1 LAPRAIYSQEKFL
14 VPTNGVS
21 VCGRFFTNSDI
32 ALIDD
37 FIERHP
43 TACRSDIAAW
53 TAQALGWISPNGR
66 LKEMSCRVA
75 LLKLAALGE
84 IHLPPPRKGNGNRKP
99 FQAEPTIAVPES
111 DLFLSLGDLPGLQL
125 RPVESREDSRLWNEA
140 IHRFHYLGYKRL
152 PGAQLRY
159 LLEAREFKGGNLRAP
174 SSAFSG
180 QPNHTAVLLG
190 VLGWGASAWK
200 VAPRDRWIGWTDSQR
215 KERLQLIVNNARFL
229 ILPWVRCQ
237 NLASWA
243 LSQCARRLPLD
254 WERRYAYRPVLLE
267 TFVEC
272 QRFKGS
278 CYKAANWKYLG
289 ETQGRGKLDRY
300 RRRELPVKQILVY
313 PLRHDCRE
321 VLCS

>member
-1 LAPRAIYSQEKFL
+1 MPMD
-14 VPTNGVS
+14 GMS
-21 VCGRFFTNSDI
+21 VCGRFFTNSDL
-32 ALIDD
+32 ALIDG
-37 FIERHP
+37 FIAKNP
-43 TACRSDIAAW
+43 TACRSEIAAW

-84 IHLPPPRKGNGNRKP
+84 IRLPPPRKGNGNLKP
-99 FQAEPTIAVPES
+99 FQAEPTIPVPER
-111 DLFLSLGDLPGLQL
+111 DLLLTLGDLPGRQL
-125 RPVESREDSRLWNEA
+125 RLVETREDSRLWNEA
-140 IHRFHYLGYKRL
+140 VHRFHYLGYKRL

-159 LLEAREFKGGNLRAP
+159 LIEARELKEASRRGG
-174 SSAFSG
+174 SAAFFS
-180 QPNHTAVLLG
+180 PPDNSAVLLG

-200 VAPRDRWIGWTDSQR
+200 VAPRDRWIGWTEGQR
-215 KERLQLIVNNARFL
+215 QERLHLIVNNARFL

-237 NLASWA
+237 NLASWV

-267 TFVEC
+267 TFVER

-278 CYKAANWKYLG
+278 CYKAANWKCLG
-289 ETQGRGKLDRY
+289 ETQGRGKLDRHW
-300 RRRELPVKQILVY
+300 RRELPLKQIWVY
-313 PLRHDCRE
+313 PLRSDCRE